1 MSEFRPRL
9 ISTGGSYHTEPAGK
23 EESEVGGGGTGKE
36 KEKKKIKSEN
46 TPEEEM
52 VKNQKTDDRD

>member
-1 MSEFRPRL
+1 MIILQGMSEFRPRL

-36 KEKKKIKSEN
+36 KEKKNNKI
-46 TPEEEM
+46 
-52 VKNQKTDDRD
+52 